1 MGYILGCWRGID
13 TEMKR
18 DEDGERKK
26 TKTGVYVV
34 SQVVISIMGNENR
47 SKIAE
52 EANAEG
58 VESFC
63 FL

>member
-1 MGYILGCWRGID
+1 
-13 TEMKR
+13 MKR

-34 SQVVISIMGNENR
+34 SQVVISIMRNENG

-52 EANAEG
+52 EANAG
-58 VESFC
+58 GG
-63 FL
+63 